1 VEVELLNLEAIANTP
16 LTTAPFS
23 FFMVPGVLS
32 VVDLAAV
39 RADFPQ
45 IAEPG
50 VFSLS
55 ELIYGPAFAGLIEEI
70 RNRKFEHVIE
80 RKYGIDLSGKP
91 MMISVCGEERKQD
104 GGIRTY
110 HTDEFVTCLL
120 YLNDIWDDRGGR
132 LRMLRSRNDLS
143 DYVAEIPPGGGMLA
157 SFLRSDRSWHA
168 HEPYDGEM
176 RYVMLN
182 WITTQASRDGLTT
195 EAGQR
200 DRLLQKSA

>member
-1 VEVELLNLEAIANTP
+1 MLNLEAIANAP
-16 LTTAPFS
+16 LTTDPFS

-32 VVDLAAV
+32 AVDLAAV

-70 RNRKFEHVIE
+70 RNRKFEYVIE

-91 MMISVCGEERKQD
+91 MMISVCGQERKQD

-143 DYVAEIPPGGGMLA
+143 DYVVEIPPSGGILA
-157 SFLRSDRSWHA
+157 SFLRSDRSWHG
-168 HEPYDGEM
+168 HEPYEGEL

-182 WITTQASRDGLTT
+182 WITPQASRKGHST
-195 EAGQR
+195 EFSRR
-200 DRLLQKSA
+200 DRLLLKSA

>member
-1 VEVELLNLEAIANTP
+1 VEVELLNLEAIANAP
-16 LTTAPFS
+16 LTTDPFS

-32 VVDLAAV
+32 AVDLAAV

-50 VFSLS
+50 IFSLS

-70 RNRKFEHVIE
+70 RNRKFEYVIE
-80 RKYGIDLSGKP
+80 KKYGIDLSDKP

-132 LRMLRSRNDLS
+132 LRILRSRNDLS

-168 HEPYDGEM
+168 HEPYEGDL
-176 RYVMLN
+176 RYVVLN